1 MALEKFH
8 YTTSDGTKID
18 VHYAKDIL
26 KRKQI
31 RKINEEAA
39 NPADAEEAMV
49 KAAFDKKTYDII
61 DNLSIR
67 DYEAFMLGWMEE
79 GNPNVGES

>member
-8 YTTSDGTKID
+8 FTTSDGKKID
-18 VHYAKDIL
+18 VPFAKDAL

-31 RKINEEAA
+31 RKINEEV
-39 NPADAEEAMV
+39 NSPAEAEDAMC

-61 DNLSIR
+61 DNLSLR
-67 DYEAFMLGWMEE
+67 DYEEFMLGWMEE